1 MAGYVLQTRRQYH
14 RWLHGRDV
22 GQRDKG
28 KIRTRTVLIGAMVAL
43 GLIVIGVIGGTKLGD
58 VLPRQ
63 LPDPEESHI
72 SARLLRIV
80 PRAVD
85 CRTQAVYDV
94 SGTSALTK
102 YQIGTLTV
110 DGFGATIQ
118 SGQVVRSGCFNSAG
132 VHSHDEV
139 EEGRDVKYI
148 DLDVTEWVYD
158 TNLADSAVIVDTNP
172 DSTDF
177 AKGVLATVRSA
188 GSAGC
193 KLTARIPNAPFVAD
207 DCKGLLAFASWDV
220 QQQAV
225 LRSALTKQTNQ
236 YVQTDCAR
244 TSLRLE
250 KQAIVQSYK
259 ELATSQKVNPNDV
272 KVRFVGNDGNETEDP
287 PDFTKS
293 VKDNLFKD
301 GMIEREAMGSP
312 KLQFTDT
319 PCSASPTFN
328 VNKDGAEP
336 KK

>member
-1 MAGYVLQTRRQYH
+1 VGL
-14 RWLHGRDV
+14 RD
-22 GQRDKG
+22 DG
-28 KIRTRTVLIGAMVAL
+28 KTRTRTVLIGAVVAL
-43 GLIVIGVIGGTKLGD
+43 ALVVLGAIAGPKLGD

-63 LPDPEESHI
+63 LPNAEDSHI
-72 SARLLRIV
+72 SAKLLNIV

-94 SGTSALTK
+94 SGSSALTK
-102 YQIGTLTV
+102 YQIGNLTL

-132 VHSHDEV
+132 VHPHDEV
-139 EEGRDVKYI
+139 EEGRDIKYI
-148 DLDVTEWVYD
+148 DLEVTEWVYD
-158 TNLADSAVIVDTNP
+158 TNLAESAVIVDTNP
-172 DSTDF
+172 DLTDF

-193 KLTARIPNAPFVAD
+193 KLAARIPNSPFAAN
-207 DCKGLLAFASWDV
+207 DCKGLLAFTNWDV

-236 YVQTDCAR
+236 YVQIDCAR
-244 TSLRLE
+244 TSLRQE
-250 KQAIVQSYK
+250 KIAIVQSYK
-259 ELATSQKVNPNDV
+259 DLAVSQNVNPDDV
-272 KVRFVGNDGNETEDP
+272 KVRFVDTDGKETEDS

-293 VKDNLFKD
+293 VKDNLYKD
-301 GMIEREAMGSP
+301 GMVEREAMGSP
-312 KLQFTDT
+312 NLQFTNS
-319 PCSASPTFN
+319 PCSVSPTFK